1 MPAASDWR
9 SAHTADMLMRL
20 DQEQF
25 AVEFPGE
32 TPPMAKITA
41 IRRIAS
47 PPDRCRMMR
56 AWRALRAVGG

>member
-9 SAHTADMLMRL
+9 SAHTGDSIKNSLPSN
-20 DQEQF
+20 F
-25 AVEFPGE
+25 FGE